1 MKRILI
7 AGMGVMFVAS
17 AFAQNKD
24 KGTFIQTK
32 PGYYQN
38 SILKGIEEYKESKKE
53 EKPHTVFKVD
63 LSKMDLPTDPEKY
76 TKIWHTSVISQG
88 NTGTCWCF
96 STTSFYESEIKRIAG
111 KEIKL
116 SEMYTVYWEYV
127 ERARYFV
134 QTRGKMALGEGSQ
147 TMAVARMMKKY
158 GSVPAA
164 AYTGMKPG
172 QKFHTHEQ
180 MFSEIEAYL
189 KGVKERN
196 QWNEEEVVSTVR
208 AILDFHMG
216 PVPAKVTY
224 EGKEMTPV
232 EFSKNITKINPDD
245 YVDFMSLMTAPY
257 WQKAEYNVPDNS
269 WHSADFNN
277 VPLDDFMGAIKAA
290 IKAGYGISIGGD
302 VSEAGF
308 ESWKQVAIVPTFDIP
323 SEYIDE
329 NARTFRFLNN
339 STTDDHAMH
348 LVGYYEVNGKTWFL
362 IKDSGSGSRNCG
374 EGCKTFGYYFFHEDF
389 IKLKMMTFTIHK
401 DAVKEVLKKMK

>member
-1 MKRILI
+1 
-7 AGMGVMFVAS
+7 
-17 AFAQNKD
+17 
-24 KGTFIQTK
+24 
-32 PGYYQN
+32 
-38 SILKGIEEYKESKKE
+38 
-53 EKPHTVFKVD
+53 
-63 LSKMDLPTDPEKY
+63 
-76 TKIWHTSVISQG
+76 
-88 NTGTCWCF
+88 
-96 STTSFYESEIKRIAG
+96 
-111 KEIKL
+111 
-116 SEMYTVYWEYV
+116 
-127 ERARYFV
+127 
-134 QTRGKMALGEGSQ
+134 
-147 TMAVARMMKKY
+147 
-158 GSVPAA
+158 
-164 AYTGMKPG
+164 
-172 QKFHTHEQ
+172 
-180 MFSEIEAYL
+180 
-189 KGVKERN
+189 
-196 QWNEEEVVSTVR
+196 
-208 AILDFHMG
+208 
-216 PVPAKVTY
+216 
-224 EGKEMTPV
+224 MTPV

-257 WQKAEYNVPDNS
+257 WQKAEYNVPDNW

-277 VPLDDFMGAIKAA
+277 VPLDDFMGAIKSA